1 MEAQDLAFNLD
12 DTQRLLP
19 QVRQRFLDFLESFE
33 INEEEE
39 SRSQF
44 TQNSDQVSLTQS
56 SKPYVEQVS
65 TFQGLLDQPC
75 LATGLI

>member
-65 TFQGLLDQPC
+65 TSQGLLDQPC